1 MSHIIFT
8 SQKAADDYSAAV
20 DKRMGYPKA
29 GTNVGGGIHA
39 PTEQGMTLRYGD
51 VRKHPKDELWAYPD
65 PGLTDLPLPD
75 GAVKSTLDES
85 WTPPLPEL
93 LRASGDPEEA
103 EAKPES

>member
-1 MSHIIFT
+1 MIHIIFI
-8 SQKAADDYSAAV
+8 SLADAETYAAAV
-20 DKRMGYPKA
+20 DKHMGYPKA

-39 PTEQGMTLRYGD
+39 PAELGMTLRYGD

-65 PGLTDLPLPD
+65 PGLTDLPLPA
-75 GAVKSTLDES
+75 GAVKSELDDS

-103 EAKPES
+103 EAKPEP